1 MLEHHNGG
9 VDGVFLEP
17 PEELLDQRLPGV
29 NLQGLLL
36 VKVVV
41 VSLHVLALRFGLI
54 LNDLLH
60 VSSPDKPKNI
70 HC

>member
-9 VDGVFLEP
+9 VDGVFLDP
-17 PEELLDQRLPGV
+17 PEKLLDQQLPGV

-41 VSLHVLALRFGLI
+41 SLHVLALRIVLR

-60 VSSPDKPKNI
+60 VSSPVKPKNI

>member
-9 VDGVFLEP
+9 LDGVFLNP
-17 PEELLDQRLPGV
+17 PEELLDQWLPGV

-36 VKVVV
+36 NKVV
-41 VSLHVLALRFGLI
+41 VSLHVLALRIGLR
-54 LNDLLH
+54 LYDLLH
-60 VSSPDKPKNI
+60 VSSPVKPQHI

>member
-9 VDGVFLEP
+9 VDGVFLDP

-29 NLQGLLL
+29 ILQGLLL

-41 VSLHVLALRFGLI
+41 SLHVLALRIGLR

-60 VSSPDKPKNI
+60 VSSPVKPKNI